1 MKELTDI
8 REGWVWPKDDVR
20 CWRCFQRQYNLPQ
33 SIIRHVENKKVC
45 IQAGGNTGVY
55 VKQFA
60 DVFETVYTF
69 EPEAVNFYCLTEN
82 LKNCNN
88 VETLNSFLGQQNQK
102 PTNIIRYDTKKDPNT
117 GKFKIGEDAGTIP
130 VIAID
135 TLNLRSCDL
144 IQLDIEGGEYNA
156 LLGAVETIKEFKPV
170 ICLEWFENQE
180 KLFNLLTSLNYKEI
194 DNLQSDRIFA
204 YQH

>member
-60 DVFETVYTF
+60 DV
-69 EPEAVNFYCLTEN
+69 CLKLCIHLN
-82 LKNCNN
+82 LK
-88 VETLNSFLGQQNQK
+88 Q
-102 PTNIIRYDTKKDPNT
+102 
-117 GKFKIGEDAGTIP
+117 
-130 VIAID
+130 
-135 TLNLRSCDL
+135 
-144 IQLDIEGGEYNA
+144 
-156 LLGAVETIKEFKPV
+156 
-170 ICLEWFENQE
+170 
-180 KLFNLLTSLNYKEI
+180 
-194 DNLQSDRIFA
+194 
-204 YQH
+204 